1 MWTLHDMEGERDAD
15 IVTEIVNDPLDD
27 SGLSNNPIEGDPD

>member
-1 MWTLHDMEGERDAD
+1 MWTLREEGTD
-15 IVTEIVNDPLDD
+15 ISTEIVNDPLDD